1 MEVLEKIKGFADRM
15 TEIRRDIHAHPE
27 IGFEEVRTSGL
38 VAKELES
45 YGVEVHTGI
54 GKTGVVGV
62 IKGKNG
68 TGKRVGLRADMDALP
83 MDELTNLPWRS
94 KISGKFHG
102 CGHDGH
108 TTMLLG
114 AARYLA
120 ETRDFSG
127 EVALIFQPAEEGL
140 GGARAMI
147 ADGLFKKF
155 PCDEVY
161 ALHNFP
167 GSPLGQVSMRTGPA
181 MAGSDFFDIHITGK
195 GAHGAMPEYSNDP
208 VMIGAALAQ
217 SLQTIVSRN
226 APALKSAVVS
236 ITKFNAGSA
245 YNIIPE
251 TAHLAGTIR
260 IFDDEIRALVSKRMR
275 EICAGFA
282 AAYNAKIDVD
292 IRDIFSVMRN
302 AEEQTSA
309 MADVATE
316 LFGADK
322 VVTDAEPKMGSE
334 DFADMAMAAPGS
346 YVWLGMGP
354 GASVHNP
361 GYTFNDEI
369 LPIGA
374 SLLARIAEK
383 RLAAG

>member
-1 MEVLEKIKGFADRM
+1 MPVIDRIKDFQNDLVA
-15 TEIRRDIHAHPE
+15 IRRDIHAHPE
-27 IGFEEVRTSGL
+27 IGFEETRTSAI
-38 VAKELES
+38 VADLLETWGITVHR
-45 YGVEVHTGI
+45 GVG
-54 GKTGVVGV
+54 GTGVVGELR
-62 IKGKNG
+62 GNHNSN
-68 TGKRVGLRADMDALP
+68 KRIGLRADMDALP
-83 MDELTNLPWRS
+83 ILETTGLPYAS
-94 KISGKFHG
+94 TVPGKMHA

-147 ADGLFKKF
+147 SDGLFKRF

-167 GSPLGQVSMRTGPA
+167 GSPLGQISMRTGPA

-282 AAYNAKIDVD
+282 AAYNARIDVD

-302 AEEQTSA
+302 AEEQTAA
-309 MADVATE
+309 MADTATE

-354 GASVHNP
+354 GPSVHNP
-361 GYTFNDEI
+361 GYAFNDEI

>member
-1 MEVLEKIKGFADRM
+1 MAVPADFLAALPEL
-15 TEIRRDIHAHPE
+15 TAWRRDIHAHPE
-27 IGFEEVRTSGL
+27 TAFQEVRTSDL
-38 VAKELES
+38 VASRLRS
-45 YGVEVHTGI
+45 WGLEVHRGLA
-54 GKTGVVGV
+54 KTGVVGTLRA
-62 IKGKNG
+62 GAG
-68 TGKRVGLRADMDALP
+68 TRAIGLRADMDALN
-83 MDELTNLPWRS
+83 MQELNDFAHRS
-94 KISGKFHG
+94 VVDGKMHA

-108 TTMLLG
+108 TTMLLA
-114 AARYLA
+114 AARHLA
-120 ETRDFSG
+120 RHRSFDGIVHF
-127 EVALIFQPAEEGL
+127 IFQPAEEGL

-147 ADGLFKKF
+147 ADGLFKRF

-167 GSPLGQVSMRTGPA
+167 GSPLGQISMRTGPA

-245 YNIIPE
+245 YNVIPE

-260 IFDDEIRALVSKRMR
+260 IFDDEIRVLVSKRMR

-282 AAYNAKIDVD
+282 AAYGAKIDVD

-302 AEEQTSA
+302 AEEQTAA
-309 MADVATE
+309 MAEAATE
-316 LFGADK
+316 LFGAGN

-354 GASVHNP
+354 GPSVHNP
-361 GYTFNDEI
+361 GYVFNDEI

-383 RLAAG
+383 RLA

>member
-1 MEVLEKIKGFADRM
+1 
-15 TEIRRDIHAHPE
+15 
-27 IGFEEVRTSGL
+27 
-38 VAKELES
+38 
-45 YGVEVHTGI
+45 
-54 GKTGVVGV
+54 
-62 IKGKNG
+62 
-68 TGKRVGLRADMDALP
+68 ADMDALP
-83 MDELTNLPWRS
+83 MDELTNLPWRFQAA
-94 KISGKFHG
+94 GKLHG

-167 GSPLGQVSMRTGPA
+167 GSPLGQISMRTGPA

-245 YNIIPE
+245 YNVIPE

-302 AEEQTSA
+302 AEEQTAA
-309 MADVATE
+309 MADAATE

>member
-1 MEVLEKIKGFADRM
+1 MAQTQVVDAELIAQGDIAGSRLLLQRAADAGDAQAM
-15 TEIRRDIHAHPE
+15 LALANNYDQ
-27 IGFEEVRTSGL
+27 VRYTACLGLYPYRPGVPPQQQNYQAPLRTYAFQAQADAVCYWTS
-38 VAKELES
+38 
-45 YGVEVHTGI
+45 
-54 GKTGVVGV
+54 
-62 IKGKNG
+62 
-68 TGKRVGLRADMDALP
+68 D
-83 MDELTNLPWRS
+83 
-94 KISGKFHG
+94 
-102 CGHDGH
+102 
-108 TTMLLG
+108 LLFQG
-114 AARYLA
+114 AAAAGYRLA
-120 ETRDFSG
+120 
-127 EVALIFQPAEEGL
+127 EGL

-147 ADGLFKKF
+147 ADGLFKRF
-155 PCDEVY
+155 PCDEVF

-167 GSPLGQVSMRTGPA
+167 GSPLGQISMRTGPA
-181 MAGSDFFDIHITGK
+181 MAGADFFDIHITGR

-245 YNIIPE
+245 YNVIPE

-260 IFDDEIRALVSKRMR
+260 IFDDEIRKLVDKRMR

-282 AAYNAKIDVD
+282 AAYGAKIDVD

-302 AEEQTSA
+302 AEEQTAA
-309 MADVATE
+309 MADAATE

-361 GYTFNDEI
+361 GYVFNDEI